1 MNKHWRSTKKILM
14 FDLESYFLEVKNW
27 DFKTISF
34 SCVTGKTIVVKYLN
48 TYVLMPV
55 GAHFVIEHPYLR
67 HLRLHLETK
76 PQDELQALRI
86 FKAS

>member
-1 MNKHWRSTKKILM
+1 MSAHWYISKKTLI
-14 FDLESYFLEVKNW
+14 FDLESYFLEVKHW

-34 SCVTGKTIVVKYLN
+34 SCTKGKTIVVKYLN

-55 GAHFVIEHPYLR
+55 GRHFAIEHPYLR
-67 HLRLHLETK
+67 HLKLHLETK
-76 PQDELQALRI
+76 PEDNFQALKI